1 MVKPSIHRVTGA
13 TRPAFGRLLLLW
25 AATLAMGALVAAGRR
40 AGAQPSP
47 WSALNEG
54 LQGDRVALIET
65 LGNPTQAPR
74 TALIVTEESGLLRS
88 TDGGQTWQPVPLPAG
103 AKGAPTI
110 QVFAP
115 DPADANGQ
123 RAYAGIA
130 EAPAV
135 LLTKDAGATWEALEA
150 PPGMTQVDHL
160 VVLADG
166 RVVAGSVNLPYVFMT
181 SDDQGKSW
189 DVHPLLDLDIS
200 GSLTALARNAD
211 GSRLY
216 MRAGATLHGSD
227 DGGKTWKSLLGPDTG
242 GLPTSA
248 AVVSETAGL
257 GPRIFAVVTLLE
269 GEGKVTRVEASDDG
283 GFNWKP
289 RPLPPGIAPV
299 VLLAALVGSDERLFL
314 LTADGGVQR
323 SADAGESWTPV
334 HQATVDA
341 TGLRVDAADG
351 GVWVAT
357 RGAGVF
363 RFGRETLHGGAHLLR
378 MTAVL
383 AAPGPDGVILALARV
398 REALRDRSGHT
409 VVEALY
415 QPYHRSGNEPW
426 APVGPPLPLDDPIL
440 GAPDLASSHLIY
452 SGSYRSTDWGRT
464 WTPFSDSPDE
474 ESPPHIAALGP
485 ITGTERT
492 LYALDVPY
500 RQGTGGSRIVRSP
513 DGGATWVRMAP
524 TVSGIVAMAAPDDPI
539 FHTVFAVSERGV
551 ILRSYDHE
559 PFMEI
564 AQIPASP
571 PLRNVFGLAVSSR
584 YLTDHT
590 LMVSVEEQRAT
601 DRALTYIS
609 TDEGETWRP
618 KRSGLAGTARPRAL
632 FFSPDFWLD
641 RTAFLGGRRT
651 LADDPIGTVYRT
663 NSAGDLW
670 TAELTLPA
678 GAELQ
683 GFSLAGT
690 MQAGKLYAA
699 AGDAGI
705 WQRTMNDAVRPTPTV
720 TPTRFFP
727 TATPVPPGFTP
738 SVTPPPTHTASPS
751 PNPTATGATL
761 TPSPTRLV
769 SATPSPTLQPGQT
782 PPTSAPSPT
791 VGQTPTPGS
800 AAIFLPMVRKNSR

>member
-1 MVKPSIHRVTGA
+1 MGKPSIHRQ
-13 TRPAFGRLLLLW
+13 TRAASPVFGRGPQLW
-25 AATLAMGALVAAGRR
+25 AAALLIVALAAAGRP

-47 WSALNEG
+47 WSPLNEG
-54 LQGDRVALIET
+54 LQADRVTLIET
-65 LGNPTQAPR
+65 LGNPSQAPR

-88 TDGGQTWQPVPLPAG
+88 VDGGQNWLPVPLPAG
-103 AKGAPTI
+103 AKGPPTI

-115 DPADANGQ
+115 DPADASGQ

-130 EAPAV
+130 ETPAV
-135 LLTKDAGATWEALEA
+135 LLTKDAGATWEALTA
-150 PPGMTQVDHL
+150 PPGMSQVDQL
-160 VVLADG
+160 VALADG
-166 RVVAGSVNLPYVFMT
+166 RVVAGSLNLPYVFMT

-189 DVHPLLDLDIS
+189 DVHPLLDLDIN

-216 MRAGATLHGSD
+216 LRAGATLHGSD
-227 DGGKTWKSLLGPDTG
+227 DGGKTWKALLGPETG
-242 GLPTSA
+242 GLPASA
-248 AVVSETAGL
+248 AVLSETAGV
-257 GPRIFAVVTLLE
+257 GPRIFAVVTLVE
-269 GEGKVTRVEASDDG
+269 DEGKVTRVEASDDG
-283 GFNWKP
+283 GLNWKP
-289 RPLPPGIAPV
+289 HPLPAGIVPV
-299 VLLAALVGSDERLFL
+299 VLLTALVGSDERLFL

-323 SADAGESWTPV
+323 SADAGETWTPI

-351 GVWVAT
+351 AVWVAT

-383 AAPGPDGVILALARV
+383 AAPGPDGVVLALARV
-398 REALRDRSGHT
+398 REVIRDRSGHT
-409 VVEALY
+409 VAEPLY
-415 QPYHRSGNEPW
+415 QPYHRNGSAPW
-426 APVGPPLPLDDPIL
+426 TPVGSPLPLDDPIF
-440 GAPDLASSHLIY
+440 GAPDLATSHLIY
-452 SGSYRSTDWGRT
+452 SGSYRSTDWGRN

-474 ESPPHIAALGP
+474 ENPPHIAALGP

-513 DGGATWVRMAP
+513 DGGATWIRMAP
-524 TVSGIVAMAAPDDPI
+524 TVSGIVAMAAADDPI

-584 YLTDHT
+584 FLTDHT

-609 TDEGETWRP
+609 TDEGETWKP
-618 KRSGLAGTARPRAL
+618 KRNGLAGTSRPRAL

-641 RTAFLGGRRT
+641 RTAFVGGRRT

-663 NSAGDLW
+663 SNAGDLW

-690 MQAGKLYAA
+690 MQSGRLYAA

-705 WQRTMNDAVRPTPTV
+705 WQRTMNDPMRPTPTV

-738 SVTPPPTHTASPS
+738 SATPPPTHTASPS
-751 PNPTATGATL
+751 PNPTATGATAA
-761 TPSPTRLV
+761 PSPTRQA
-769 SATPSPTLQPGQT
+769 SATPSPTLEPGQT

-791 VGQTPTPGS
+791 LARTPTPGPTR
-800 AAIFLPMVRKNSR
+800 IYLPMARKNSR